1 MTALRN
7 NATRAALLAV
17 SVIFL
22 ALPAYAGKTDMQT
35 LNVAPSKKTEAA
47 APTKAD
53 YRTLEDTGLYVSA
66 SEGSLGKD
74 LWKDI
79 KRSSLLSLLQDMPVE
94 SREPAVQRLIFG
106 ALLTQADSTMINN
119 DIAIEPGRDLLTVR
133 LEKLTQAGAY
143 KQAQDLYSSLDDEI
157 EPYHERLAQA
167 GILAMMLN
175 AEKSLACVEAETVRD
190 TFAESKFIKEILAFC
205 DVTMSENPSQES
217 VDTFAALNLRNADV
231 ITSKDGAIT
240 YDPKSFDALP
250 LIEKAFLTAQ
260 NKIRFGTSGVKD
272 FAAIPPTHLRILL
285 TADDL
290 SADDRFMLTA
300 AAEEWG
306 LAMPGELLS
315 LYKAAVAPAS
325 GQDPGTMNVPD
336 STKDWEKLGYYF
348 VIASNAPD
356 KEAEW
361 NAIKKGFT
369 AGRPLGIGTLK
380 PYAEVLV
387 KAEPG
392 DARQDELETAIRI
405 LNATAT
411 PIPPQW
417 RDRILGIQPSDE
429 KGLSNQR
436 LFALQTAVELA
447 QNSGKKQ
454 TQNTEKASE
463 IPYPANSR
471 GGYLVKSIIENV
483 DTTTANSDNAIRI
496 YEKDYGL
503 TFKQDY
509 VMPSTVVWNH
519 LLESSLSKNTGE
531 TVLLSASVLQA
542 AELGNIYPGLLNDV
556 RTGLRNVGLTDI
568 SSDLAA
574 AAILGSIQ
582 TTKEN

>member
-7 NATRAALLAV
+7 NAIRTALLVTAATM
-17 SVIFL
+17 L

-35 LNVAPSKKTEAA
+35 LNVAPSKKTEKAEA
-47 APTKAD
+47 APVKAD
-53 YRTLEDTGLYVSA
+53 YKALENTGLYVSA

-79 KRSSLLSLLQDMPVE
+79 KRSSLLALLEDLPVE

-106 ALLTQADSTMINN
+106 ALLTQTDSTMINN
-119 DIAIEPGRDLLTVR
+119 DIAPEPGRDLLTVR
-133 LEKLTQAGAY
+133 LEKLIQAGAY

-157 EPYHERLAQA
+157 EPYHENLAQA
-167 GILAMMLN
+167 GILAMLLN

-205 DVTMSENPSQES
+205 DVTMSESPSQES
-217 VDTFAALNLRNADV
+217 RDTFAALNLRNADV
-231 ITSKDGAIT
+231 ITSKDAAIT
-240 YDPKSFDALP
+240 YDPKTFDALP

-260 NKIRFGTSGVKD
+260 NKIRFENSGVAD

-290 SADDRFMLTA
+290 SAESRFLLTA
-300 AAEEWG
+300 AAEDWG
-306 LAMPGELLS
+306 LAQPGELLS

-356 KEAEW
+356 KAAEW
-361 NAIKKGFT
+361 DAIKKGL
-369 AGRPLGIGTLK
+369 GVGNRYGIGAMK

-417 RDRILGIQPSDE
+417 RSRILGIQSSDE
-429 KGLSNQR
+429 KDLSNQR
-436 LFALQTAVELA
+436 LFALQTVVELA

-454 TQNTEKASE
+454 PQSPENALEL
-463 IPYPANSR
+463 PYPANSR

-483 DTTTANSDNAIRI
+483 DRPAANSDNAVRI

-542 AELGNIYPGLLNDV
+542 AELGKIYPGLLNDV
-556 RTGLRNVGLTDI
+556 RTGLNNVGLTDI

-574 AAILGSIQ
+574 AAVLGSIQ
-582 TTKEN
+582 KN

>member
-7 NATRAALLAV
+7 NAVRAALLVTAATL
-17 SVIFL
+17 L
-22 ALPAYAGKTDMQT
+22 AMPAYAGKTDMQT
-35 LNVAPSKKTEAA
+35 LNVAPSKKTEST
-47 APTKAD
+47 PTKAD
-53 YRTLEDTGLYVSA
+53 YKTLENAGLYVSA
-66 SEGSLGKD
+66 SEGGLGKD

-79 KRSSLLSLLQDMPVE
+79 KRSTLITLLQDMPVE
-94 SREPAVQRLIFG
+94 SREPAVQHLIFG

-119 DIAIEPGRDLLTVR
+119 DVAIEPGRDLLTLR

-143 KQAQDLYSSLDDEI
+143 KQAQDLYSSLDDDI

-205 DVTMSENPSQES
+205 DVTMSENASQES
-217 VDTFAALNLRNADV
+217 RDTFAALNLRNADV
-231 ITSKDGAIT
+231 ITSKDAAIT

-260 NKIRFGTSGVKD
+260 NRIRFGNSGVAD
-272 FAAIPPTHLRILL
+272 FTAIPPTHLRILL

-290 SADDRFMLTA
+290 SAESRFLLTA
-300 AAEEWG
+300 AAEDWG
-306 LAMPGELLS
+306 LAQPGELLS

-356 KEAEW
+356 KAAEW
-361 NAIKKGFT
+361 DAIKKGL
-369 AGRPLGIGTLK
+369 GMGNRYGIGALK

-417 RDRILGIQPSDE
+417 RSRILGIQPSDE
-429 KGLSNQR
+429 KDLSNQR

-447 QNSGKKQ
+447 QNSDKKQ
-454 TQNTEKASE
+454 TQNTEKASQL
-463 IPYPANSR
+463 PYPANSR

-483 DTTTANSDNAIRI
+483 DTTTANSDNADRI

-519 LLESSLSKNTGE
+519 LLEASLSKNTGE

-542 AELGNIYPGLLNDV
+542 AELGKIYPGLLNDV

-568 SSDLAA
+568 SSDIAA
-574 AAILGSIQ
+574 SAVLGSIQ